1 MHDVNFFQTW
11 GSFRFEKQNG
21 KNREKVWKKVMGFGE
36 EGKNLSS
43 KGFSLFPKTAE
54 SAFTE

>member
-43 KGFSLFPKTAE
+43 KGFSLFPKRPIN
-54 SAFTE
+54 FY